1 MYPCEIK
8 NSLLWN
14 RLWGLF
20 HKEQVFLWGG
30 GHDLKPFYRGA
41 LIHSCRSNQLKKSS
55 RINDARRG
63 RWMAK
68 PLKFGSS
75 LLTVLALA

>member
-1 MYPCEIK
+1 MYPCEMK
-8 NSLLWN
+8 NKLFLEQALGPVPQRASFLVG
-14 RLWGLF
+14 WGD
-20 HKEQVFLWGG
+20 
-30 GHDLKPFYRGA
+30 DLKPFYRGA

-55 RINDARRG
+55 RINDARSC